1 MVDPMNPLGGLALK
15 VSVPS
20 LVPVETPS
28 SSDRSGAAKPTPS
41 PPSGPGPSAPRPSPQ
56 EVREAAEEVGTFL
69 KRSDARLELQQVR
82 PASSDLAFQVDQ
94 DTGIAFF
101 KVIDSGTRKVIRQ
114 VPSEEVLA
122 MAKKLRELSADAS
135 APPGVLVNKEG

>member
-1 MVDPMNPLGGLALK
+1 
-15 VSVPS
+15 
-20 LVPVETPS
+20 
-28 SSDRSGAAKPTPS
+28 
-41 PPSGPGPSAPRPSPQ
+41 
-56 EVREAAEEVGTFL
+56 VREAAEEVGTFL

-122 MAKKLRELSADAS
+122 MAKKLREMSPDGS